1 MKWSESQS
9 SGKTTQSSIHGLKR
23 PRKDSDRDDDIAGSS
38 SSTDVAG
45 PSRTVLTSPSLSD
58 SVTTSD
64 KDTSAD
70 SADPHE
76 SEIDESRWNWCEYF
90 RKREGKVSR
99 RYIRCE
105 VCTSYPS
112 VVALHAHRQRT
123 PPIATIGGTRYR
135 EEVVTD
141 HEKHACHE
149 AAVRAKRQHE
159 LWKSDPLSVPL
170 IAGLRHMEDLF
181 HKVGSFILDVYYD
194 AQRGTLSAGSWPS
207 WVLVRYMADELK
219 IDKFEPFQQ
228 PIKFSISILFSIGS
242 FLAA

>member
-1 MKWSESQS
+1 MKRSESQS
-9 SGKTTQSSIHGLKR
+9 SGKTTQSSINSWVKKA
-23 PRKDSDRDDDIAGSS
+23 RKDSDRDDDIAGSS

-45 PSRTVLTSPSLSD
+45 PSRTVLRSPSLSD

-76 SEIDESRWNWCEYF
+76 SEIDESRRNWCEYF

-99 RYIRCE
+99 RYVRCK

-123 PPIATIGGTRYR
+123 PPIATISGTRYR

-159 LWKSDPLSVPL
+159 LRKSDPLSVPL
-170 IAGLRHMEDLF
+170 IAGLRHMEEDLF
-181 HKVGSFILDVYYD
+181 HKVGSFILDVYND
-194 AQRGTLSAGSWPS
+194 AQRGTLSAWSWPS
-207 WVLVRYMADELK
+207 
-219 IDKFEPFQQ
+219 
-228 PIKFSISILFSIGS
+228 
-242 FLAA
+242 